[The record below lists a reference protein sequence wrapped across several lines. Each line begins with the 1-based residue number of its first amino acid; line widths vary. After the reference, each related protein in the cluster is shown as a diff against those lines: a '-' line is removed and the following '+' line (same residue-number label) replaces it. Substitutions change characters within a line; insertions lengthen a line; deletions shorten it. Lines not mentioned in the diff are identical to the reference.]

1 MDFILNIW
9 NKIKNPRMIYLIL
22 FYIFFALVLTGTLV
36 LVILVQNQ
44 TIWHYILYV
53 IATVSLTYMV
63 YTIVIYAPRMKEN
76 FIKLLR
82 KYKFT
87 NTILDNYG
95 YRTIVFSICSFVLNM
110 AYVIFLGVL
119 GIMSKSYWYISLTVY
134 YLCLSVMKG
143 NVFNSMRKY
152 NTDIK
157 RARAY
162 RYCGIIFILL
172 TIALSGIIVLIYT
185 SNMAFEYAGL
195 MIYAV
200 AAYTFYKLGIA
211 IYNIFKARRYDNV
224 YIQSI
229 RNINLVSA
237 LVSILVLQVALFQA
251 FAPEYNLGVANGLT
265 GGAVAIVILAL
276 SIFMIYKANKLLE
289 SSKGNTIDE
298 EE

>member
-22 FYIFFALVLTGTLV
+22 FYIFFAIVLAGTLV
-36 LVILVQNQ
+36 LVILVPNQ
-44 TIWHYILYV
+44 TVWHYILYV
-53 IATVSLTYMV
+53 IAAVSLTYMV

-87 NTILDNYG
+87 STMLDNYG

-110 AYVIFLGVL
+110 AYVTFLGVI

-211 IYNIFKARRYDNV
+211 IYNIFKARRYDNL

-251 FAPEYNLGVANGLT
+251 FAPEHNQGVANGLT

>member
-22 FYIFFALVLTGTLV
+22 FYIFFAIVLAGTLV
-36 LVILVQNQ
+36 LVILVPNQ
-44 TIWHYILYV
+44 TVWHYILYV
-53 IATVSLTYMV
+53 IAAVSLTYMV

-87 NTILDNYG
+87 STMLDNYG

-110 AYVIFLGVL
+110 AYVTFLGVI

-152 NTDIK
+152 NNDIK

-200 AAYTFYKLGIA
+200 AAYTFFKLGIA
-211 IYNIFKARRYDNV
+211 IYNIFKARRYDNL

-251 FAPEYNLGVANGLT
+251 FAPEHNQGVANGLT

-289 SSKGNTIDE
+289 SSKGNIVNE

>member
-22 FYIFFALVLTGTLV
+22 FYIFFAIVLAGTLV
-36 LVILVQNQ
+36 LVILVPNQ
-44 TIWHYILYV
+44 TVWHYILYV
-53 IATVSLTYMV
+53 IAAVSLTYMV

-87 NTILDNYG
+87 STMLDNYG

-110 AYVIFLGVL
+110 AYVTFLGVI

-200 AAYTFYKLGIA
+200 AAYTFFKLGIA
-211 IYNIFKARRYDNV
+211 IYNIFKARRYDNL

-251 FAPEYNLGVANGLT
+251 FAPEHNQGVANGLT

-289 SSKGNTIDE
+289 SSKGNIVNE

>member
-22 FYIFFALVLTGTLV
+22 FYIFFAIVLAGTLV
-36 LVILVQNQ
+36 LVILVPNQ
-44 TIWHYILYV
+44 TVWHYILYV
-53 IATVSLTYMV
+53 IAAVSLTYMV

-87 NTILDNYG
+87 STMLDNYG

-110 AYVIFLGVL
+110 AYVTFLGVI

-211 IYNIFKARRYDNV
+211 IYNIFKARRYDNL

-251 FAPEYNLGVANGLT
+251 FAPEHNQGVANGLT

-289 SSKGNTIDE
+289 SSKGNIVNE

>member
-1 MDFILNIW
+1 MDFILKIW
-9 NKIKNPRMIYLIL
+9 NKIKTPKLVYLIL
-22 FYIFFALVLTGTLV
+22 FYFLFVIAVAGTLV
-36 LVILVQNQ
+36 LVILVPEQ
-44 TIWHYILYV
+44 TVWHYILYV
-53 IATVSLTYMV
+53 VAAVMLSYFV
-63 YTIVIYAPRMKEN
+63 YTIVIYAPHMKEN
-76 FIKLLR
+76 SIKLLK

-87 NTILDNYG
+87 STMLDNYG
-95 YRTIVFSICSFVLNM
+95 FRTIVFSVCSFILNM
-110 AYVIFLGVL
+110 AYVTFMGVI
-119 GIMSKSYWYISLTVY
+119 GIMTGSYWYISLTVY

-152 NTDIK
+152 NTEIK

-172 TIALSGIIVLIYT
+172 TLALSGIIVLIYT

-200 AAYTFYKLGIA
+200 AAYTFFKLGVA
-211 IYNIFKARRYDNV
+211 IFNIFKARRYDNL

-251 FAPEYNLGVANGLT
+251 FAPEANLGVANGLT
-265 GGAVAIVILAL
+265 GGAIALVILGL
-276 SIFMIYKANKLLE
+276 SIFMIYKANKFIE
-289 SSKGNTIDE
+289 DIKGNKVDE
-298 EE
+298 EK